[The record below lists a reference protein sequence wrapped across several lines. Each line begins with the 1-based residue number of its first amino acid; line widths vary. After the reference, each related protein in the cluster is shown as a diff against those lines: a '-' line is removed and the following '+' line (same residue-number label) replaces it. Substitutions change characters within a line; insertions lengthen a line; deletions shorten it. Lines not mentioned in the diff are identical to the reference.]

1 MNLMNYQSHN
11 VTGEFLDMMY
21 SNTFFSLYNASYQ
34 NNVPFCD
41 SLRLIDNVFHNSLKI
56 FSSVDYYLPI
66 FLIIYQEPNTYLIF
80 VIHYEHSKNNEESK
94 PFVFFR
100 DKNKENE
107 FKFRDSLRNIDWQN
121 IYNEND
127 ADITY
132 NSFLNKYFDIYNS

>member
-1 MNLMNYQSHN
+1 M
-11 VTGEFLDMMY
+11 
-21 SNTFFSLYNASYQ
+21 
-34 NNVPFCD
+34 
-41 SLRLIDNVFHNSLKI
+41 
-56 FSSVDYYLPI
+56 DYYLPI

-132 NSFLNKYFDIYNS
+132 NSFLNNILISITPFFSKKVKASKYALKRPWLSIGGIAKIH